1 MDSNQNSGIFS
12 GKLPG
17 DVNKLEI
24 INVKKFLQSRHQ
36 EIDEMFEMLKKNDK
50 QERVFQKLPFVMRR
64 RAMSHNP
71 FKIPKNIRLHILREM
86 AKNAPKASKRI
97 KKNKR
102 KRLNR
107 LEEYQQRYKKNKWL
121 ETHLY
126 HAKRFKMDSVW
137 GYRLALTPTQK
148 SKRRFL
154 RYLKQRCVIHDRSYL
169 EVLSVSGEMQDLKN
183 GFKHVFSDYYLM
195 FQKVYTSGN
204 LRGSCFC
211 YSRRNEPSVDI
222 NNDRMDVDVQN
233 CDKKFELNDEYDL
246 IGPVNYLWV
255 PKKESE
261 ERRTIWLFVHPVS
274 ILQLLSI
281 LSQNKDLQVEKVNN
295 LVKFELFGPFSLM
308 SLKSVLKVDSK
319 YSESN
324 RVWHSLDYNRFN
336 ISNSLTLP
344 LFISVPKVHG
354 NCKLSSWLPNKLNE
368 STETANLEP
377 DQSKLS
383 SERLQ
388 FYEYKSTPAQVNVN
402 NLLRNRRRK
411 DYSKL
416 VAKLLESLSNN
427 SNQSADKVKQDED
440 TSDIG
445 ETKIPILVIFRNT
458 QPFGIDILMPS
469 NSNASQLWILLNRN
483 GCLSFGLHERQ
494 LMMNHYQVCSFPED
508 FPETELGQRYYNDLL
523 RNEMVKYILRPAN
536 KRVNYSFLGVN
547 NPFVLPVNLNEQIL
561 NFTLDIEELKNF
573 KTSQGSLFK
582 SRHLLLSSLCSGLY
596 HFPSNDDF
604 KVLRLTNF
612 PYNKH
617 NVFVQKLLGQTLDLL
632 SKNRENQCK
641 GTPETGINLG
651 LGYDYYV
658 VVKLSSF
665 KGALNLLSRL
675 HRTELNDL
683 KTIPLEDLKRI
694 LNRNF
699 TLTSYMRIK
708 EAFHDEFKMSNLK
721 AILHTKNSK
730 ILDQALVQ
738 KVLGEINMKGI
749 KNSREMIG
757 FVTSKGS
764 YTNVHVYSDTVSS
777 GVGLVKLEALLE
789 TVYNTLSVLEGEIT
803 HISTN
808 F

>member
-1 MDSNQNSGIFS
+1 MVSNQNSNIFS
-12 GKLPG
+12 GKQPG

-36 EIDEMFEMLKKNDK
+36 EIDEMFEILKKNDK

-71 FKIPKNIRLHILREM
+71 FKIPKNIRIHILREM
-86 AKNAPKASKRI
+86 TKNAPKASKRI

-102 KRLNR
+102 KKLNR
-107 LEEYQQRYKKNKWL
+107 LEEYQKRYQKNKWL

-169 EVLSVSGEMQDLKN
+169 EVLSVTGEMKDLKN

-211 YSRRNEPSVDI
+211 YSRRNEPSVDT
-222 NNDRMDVDVQN
+222 NKDHMDVDGQN
-233 CDKKFELNDEYDL
+233 SDKFFEVNDEYEL

-255 PKKESE
+255 PEKDSE
-261 ERRTIWLFVHPVS
+261 ETRTIWLFVHPVS
-274 ILQLLSI
+274 ISQLFSI
-281 LSQNKDLQVEKVNN
+281 LSQNKELKVDQVNN
-295 LVKFELFGPFSLM
+295 LVKFELFGPLSLM
-308 SLKSVLKVDSK
+308 ALKSVLKVDVN
-319 YSESN
+319 YSECN
-324 RVWHSLDYNRFN
+324 RMWHSLDYSRFN
-336 ISNSLTLP
+336 IGNSLTLP
-344 LFISVPKVHG
+344 LFISVPKAHG
-354 NCKLSSWLPNKLNE
+354 NCKLSSWGPNKLNE
-368 STETANLEP
+368 SAESVILEP

-402 NLLRNRRRK
+402 NLLRTRRRK

-416 VAKLLESLSNN
+416 VEKLLESLS
-427 SNQSADKVKQDED
+427 STSSRSADKVKQKDD
-440 TSDIG
+440 SSDLG
-445 ETKIPILVIFRNT
+445 EPKIPILVIFRNT
-458 QPFGIDILMPS
+458 QPFGIDVLMPS
-469 NSNASQLWILLNRN
+469 NSNASQLWVLLNRH

-508 FPETELGQRYYNDLL
+508 FPETELGERYYNDLL
-523 RNEMVKYILRPAN
+523 RSEMVKYILRPAN

-547 NPFVLPVNLNEQIL
+547 NAFVLPVNLNEQTL
-561 NFTLDIEELKNF
+561 NFTLDLQELKNF
-573 KTSQGSLFK
+573 RSSQGSLFK

-596 HFPSNDDF
+596 HFPTNEDF
-604 KVLRLTNF
+604 KVLRPTNF

-617 NVFVQKLLGQTLDLL
+617 NVYVQRLLDQTLELLG
-632 SKNRENQCK
+632 KNRENK
-641 GTPETGINLG
+641 GEGTSEPGLNLK
-651 LGYDYYV
+651 LGSDYYV
-658 VVKLSSF
+658 AVKLSSF

-675 HRTELNDL
+675 HKAEPNDL
-683 KTIPLEDLKRI
+683 KTIPPEDLKRI

-708 EAFHDEFKMSNLK
+708 EPFHDEFKLSNLK
-721 AILHTKNSK
+721 AMLHTKNSK
-730 ILDQALVQ
+730 TLDQALVQ
-738 KVLGEINMKGI
+738 RVLAEINTRGI

-757 FVTSKGS
+757 FVTSKGLHP
-764 YTNVHVYSDTVSS
+764 NAHLYSDTVSS
-777 GVGLVKLEALLE
+777 GVGLVKLDALLGS
-789 TVYNTLSVLEGEIT
+789 VYNTLSVLGGERAQNSFAT
-803 HISTN
+803 
-808 F
+808 